1 MTHRDAGRYAAKHG
15 PSGSPDARIAAAL
28 REKAAAGELACAE
41 AEEIGAALGA
51 PPEEI
56 GRSLDLL
63 EIRIGRCQLGLFGYG
78 KKRKAVRPAKWVDG
92 GLEAS
97 IRGGLV
103 GERLPCA
110 TAWKI
115 AAERDLPR
123 MEVAGACEALGIRIK
138 PCQLGAF

>member
-15 PSGSPDARIAAAL
+15 PLGSLDARIAAAL
-28 REKAAAGELACAE
+28 REKAAEGELACAE
-41 AEEIGAALGA
+41 AEKIGAALGA
-51 PPEEI
+51 PLEEV

-78 KKRKAVRPAKWVDG
+78 KERKAVRPAERVERE
-92 GLEAS
+92 LEAA
-97 IRGGLV
+97 IRAGLV

-115 AAERDLPR
+115 AAERSLPR
-123 MEVAGACEALGIRIK
+123 MEVSGACEALGVRIK

>member
-15 PSGSPDARIAAAL
+15 PEGIPDARIAAAV
-28 REKAAAGELACAE
+28 RGKVAAGELACSE
-41 AEEIGAALGA
+41 AEKIGSALGVSL
-51 PPEEI
+51 EEV

-78 KKRKAVRPAKWVDG
+78 KERKAVRPAERADRE
-92 GLEAS
+92 LEAA

-115 AAERDLPR
+115 AAERNLSR
-123 MEVAGACEALGIRIK
+123 MEVAGACEGLGIRIK